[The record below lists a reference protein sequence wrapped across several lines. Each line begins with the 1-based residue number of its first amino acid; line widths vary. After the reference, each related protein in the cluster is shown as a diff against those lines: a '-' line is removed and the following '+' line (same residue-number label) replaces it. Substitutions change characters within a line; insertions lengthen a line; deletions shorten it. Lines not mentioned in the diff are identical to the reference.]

1 MASSKS
7 SQHGRHLDVRP
18 LDNRMPTKN
27 NNKQKHTKKTKTI
40 KTIKNKIIKGLVL
53 GQSRADTRLT
63 KVLALLE
70 KGELLELLCGVT
82 ILFLWGGA
90 SRETFKDVET
100 APARFQFFEGLPS
113 NDDVKNVSRMVY
125 PTRECLASEGQV
137 ADLSIELRWHDHT
150 SSCCSKH

>member
-27 NNKQKHTKKTKTI
+27 NNKQKHKKTKII
-40 KTIKNKIIKGLVL
+40 KTTKNKIIKRLVL

-125 PTRECLASEGQV
+125 PTRECLRNYLQKARE
-137 ADLSIELRWHDHT
+137 LSA
-150 SSCCSKH
+150 KF

>member
-1 MASSKS
+1 MVVCRTSGHWTTGCQQKIII
-7 SQHGRHLDVRP
+7 
-18 LDNRMPTKN
+18 NRNT
-27 NNKQKHTKKTKTI
+27 KTKII
-40 KTIKNKIIKGLVL
+40 KTTKNKIIKRLVL

-125 PTRECLASEGQV
+125 PTRECLRNYLQKARE
-137 ADLSIELRWHDHT
+137 LSA
-150 SSCCSKH
+150 KF

>member
-1 MASSKS
+1 MASTKS

-27 NNKQKHTKKTKTI
+27 NNKQKHKKTKII
-40 KTIKNKIIKGLVL
+40 KTTKNKIIKRLVL

-125 PTRECLASEGQV
+125 PTRECLRNYLQKARE
-137 ADLSIELRWHDHT
+137 LSA
-150 SSCCSKH
+150 KF

>member
-1 MASSKS
+1 
-7 SQHGRHLDVRP
+7 
-18 LDNRMPTKN
+18 MPTKN
-27 NNKQKHTKKTKTI
+27 NNKQKHKETKII
-40 KTIKNKIIKGLVL
+40 KTIKNKIIKRLVL

-125 PTRECLASEGQV
+125 PTRECLRNYLQKARE
-137 ADLSIELRWHDHT
+137 LSA
-150 SSCCSKH
+150 KF